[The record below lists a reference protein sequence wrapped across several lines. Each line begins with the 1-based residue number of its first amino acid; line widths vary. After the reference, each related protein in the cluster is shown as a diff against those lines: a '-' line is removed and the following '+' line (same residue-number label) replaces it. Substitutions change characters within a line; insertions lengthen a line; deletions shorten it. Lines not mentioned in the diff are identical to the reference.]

1 MNRVEIMEH
10 NTTEYIERDELRVDW
25 TENKYLHYTVVSC
38 YALHFGLYIY
48 CTLSLVLL

>member
-1 MNRVEIMEH
+1 MTGVEIMEH
-10 NTTEYIERDELRVDW
+10 NTVEYIERDGPRMDQ
-25 TENKYLHYTVVSC
+25 TEHKDLHYTVVSC